1 MDLERSILNK
11 TNAVSKP
18 FPSPPKSHDRSSVA
32 DAVLSRFSHFRV
44 HHHTHSASSTTS
56 SLSPTFTP
64 SSTSS
69 PSTSAALLMSSHFTI
84 EHSDHHEAEEE
95 SRIAEEKPVPV
106 REFGSRAPDEYNHS
120 HHKLMAMADLVT
132 DPAYAQQ
139 STWTYQYN
147 DSSGRPYWQ
156 HPLLTPVTS
165 TSPQEYARHNDCF
178 PSVSATD
185 TAAQANG
192 SVCDEDGTD
201 LDNTSAANDR
211 DAVSYATPPTVGG
224 SINENARKGTKAASE
239 NKKESEAPKV
249 IHLCQYTDPENN
261 AWGPCHENPN
271 PEDINA
277 RKIVSHIFGRNK
289 KPTQNIPDELWIWY
303 CRKHYQRSKYTCSN
317 QWPQKQV
324 DLVRLA
330 LDNFEKWGEI
340 LFWNVVLRKREQDR
354 QERTRRGASSMDGPT
369 GEFFY
374 FAASPR
380 RRIATARNS
389 TGKVPRTQK
398 ARVTA
403 AAAAGHLTEALSLD
417 PIVSRNAH
425 PGLTPTG
432 RRKASPKNVPCPVP
446 DFVYPYLGE
455 RRSFAAVRHLIDQIE
470 NYIQGKDKTAEELA
484 REAEEE
490 EVHGRAPEVRRFP
503 DIEILPVFT
512 TRYQRLMDKKDEDD
526 KREKKPTIRAGDVS
540 LSQPTSKTAKIY
552 KTAANGDGYRDAGR
566 NYHYQ
571 AASVPSNHHQQ
582 HQPQYHSYPQLPPL
596 AAANPQF
603 HLPPPVPH
611 HTTHTTLPYPTHY
624 REYTSYNPSQQHD
637 GRPANPQ
644 SHNPFQQRQQHE
656 GRSVGLPLPSF
667 HSQFSLPDY

>member
-1 MDLERSILNK
+1 
-11 TNAVSKP
+11 
-18 FPSPPKSHDRSSVA
+18 
-32 DAVLSRFSHFRV
+32 
-44 HHHTHSASSTTS
+44 
-56 SLSPTFTP
+56 
-64 SSTSS
+64 
-69 PSTSAALLMSSHFTI
+69 MSSHFTT
-84 EHSDHHEAEEE
+84 EHSELREEEE
-95 SRIAEEKPVPV
+95 SRIVEEKPVPV
-106 REFGSRAPDEYNHS
+106 RESGSRAPDEYNHG

-132 DPAYAQQ
+132 DPAYIQQ

-165 TSPQEYARHNDCF
+165 TSPQEYAHHNDCF
-178 PSVSATD
+178 PSVSATCPATTHASD
-185 TAAQANG
+185 
-192 SVCDEDGTD
+192 SVHDGDGTEI
-201 LDNTSAANDR
+201 DNNSAPNDR
-211 DAVSYATPPTVGG
+211 DAVSYATPPTVAG
-224 SINENARKGTKAASE
+224 SIKQTARKGIKAASDDD
-239 NKKESEAPKV
+239 KKSEAPKV

-261 AWGPCHENPN
+261 VWGPCNENHN

-340 LFWNVVLRKREQDR
+340 LYWNVVLRKREQDR
-354 QERTRRGASSMDGPT
+354 QERTRRSASSMDIPT

-374 FAASPR
+374 FGASSR
-380 RRIATARNS
+380 RRAATARNS
-389 TGKVPRTQK
+389 SGKVPRSQK

-403 AAAAGHLTEALSLD
+403 AAAAAGHLSEALSPD
-417 PIVSRNAH
+417 SIASRNAH

-446 DFVYPYLGE
+446 EFVYPYLGE
-455 RRSFAAVRHLIDQIE
+455 RRSFTMVRHLIDQIE
-470 NYIQGKDKTAEELA
+470 NYIQGKDKTAEQLA

-526 KREKKPTIRAGDVS
+526 KREKKSNIRAGDVG
-540 LSQPTSKTAKIY
+540 LSQSSSKTAKIY
-552 KTAANGDGYRDAGR
+552 KNAANSDVYRDAGSG
-566 NYHYQ
+566 YHYQ
-571 AASVPSNHHQQ
+571 APTPSNHQ
-582 HQPQYHSYPQLPPL
+582 QYHQHHHSFQLPPPPQL
-596 AAANPQF
+596 SAANPGF

-611 HTTHTTLPYPTHY
+611 HAIHTHSPLPYPPY
-624 REYTSYNPSQQHD
+624 REFTSYNPSQQHD
-637 GRPANPQ
+637 GRTANAQP
-644 SHNPFQQRQQHE
+644 HNTFQHQQHE
-656 GRSVGLPLPSF
+656 GRPVGLPLPSF
-667 HSQFSLPDY
+667 HSQFPLPDF